1 MRPGGGLRRAALA
14 AVGLW
19 LLELARVVA
28 IAAAAVAMVVVLVA
42 LGLWGHVGGPP

>member
-1 MRPGGGLRRAALA
+1 MRLGGGRWRAALGV
-14 AVGLW
+14 VGPW